1 MPLGVFSRYE
11 QMFERGDFDREAF
24 SEARSAKLASPA
36 PTIRLRNLSGRSWAS
51 PRGALAGILRDE
63 ERPEGSHAG
72 RGQIRQPACSA
83 PALRPMLNN
92 PNRRYWRAN
101 AAMAG
106 DTTEPPLSDDRI
118 ENTVFD
124 LIERRRI
131 PSFGS

>member
-1 MPLGVFSRYE
+1 
-11 QMFERGDFDREAF
+11 
-24 SEARSAKLASPA
+24 
-36 PTIRLRNLSGRSWAS
+36 
-51 PRGALAGILRDE
+51 
-63 ERPEGSHAG
+63 
-72 RGQIRQPACSA
+72 
-83 PALRPMLNN
+83 MLNN